1 MVVALSPASTASQNV
16 LDEISF
22 ALEKNKKIIPIV
34 YRTCDIPFR
43 LKRLQY
49 IDFSVDYRAAFTSL
63 LVALNVTPP
72 GTSLDIA
79 EGIQKPIGNPPREL
93 SSRKETR
100 FSDDGP
106 RGEPYTDLRTTTE
119 KTTRIFTRERII
131 AASLGFLISALSCL
145 LVLGI
150 HNWGYLRYAIFEYQE
165 RLAIFV
171 GASGSAGVVAGA
183 ITGGNRRRIT
193 VTIGLAFVI
202 GFFLVGLLPV
212 VIAWPIAV
220 ITALGAAV
228 GLEKLRRPTK

>member
-1 MVVALSPASTASQNV
+1 MEPKSAKAFFSYARVDSEFVLRLATELRSAGACLWLDQLDISAGDRWDSSVESALKSCSYMVVALSPASTASQNV

-131 AASLGFLISALSCL
+131 AASLGFL
-145 LVLGI
+145 
-150 HNWGYLRYAIFEYQE
+150 
-165 RLAIFV
+165 
-171 GASGSAGVVAGA
+171 
-183 ITGGNRRRIT
+183 
-193 VTIGLAFVI
+193 
-202 GFFLVGLLPV
+202 
-212 VIAWPIAV
+212 
-220 ITALGAAV
+220 
-228 GLEKLRRPTK
+228 